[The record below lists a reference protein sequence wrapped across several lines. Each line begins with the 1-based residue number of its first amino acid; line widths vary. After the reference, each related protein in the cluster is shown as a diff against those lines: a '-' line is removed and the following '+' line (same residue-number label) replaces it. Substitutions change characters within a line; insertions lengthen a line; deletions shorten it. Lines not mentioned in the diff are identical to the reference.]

1 MIVLDIETSG
11 LDATQHGILSI
22 GAIDMRAPS
31 RRFYEEARLHESERY
46 DPEAG
51 KINGFSEANARDK
64 SKQSRQSLLR
74 NFANWYE
81 SRPVKVIA
89 GLHIQAFDVP
99 FLSIKAE
106 QSRVALTLRKRSI
119 DLHSLAYAKMLS
131 MNKVIPLT
139 DGWSVMDTDF
149 IHPFCGLPKE
159 PRPHHALRGAMW
171 EAESMHRL
179 IYGEPLL
186 KQFNNYPLP
195 NYLKLK
201 P

>member
-11 LDATQHGILSI
+11 LDPQKHGILSI
-22 GAIDMRAPS
+22 GAIDLRFPS
-31 RRFYEEARLHESERY
+31 RRFYEEARLHDNEAY

-51 KINGFSEANARDK
+51 KINGISEVMARDRY
-64 SKQSRQSLLR
+64 KQSRQSLLR
-74 NFANWYE
+74 NFAEWYE

-99 FLSIKAE
+99 FLSVKAE
-106 QSRVALTLRKRSI
+106 QSRVALVLRKRSI

-131 MNKVIPLT
+131 LGKVIPLT
-139 DGWSVMDTDF
+139 NGWSVMDTDF

-159 PRPHHALRGAMW
+159 PRPHNALHGAMW

-179 IYGEPLL
+179 IYGKPLL
-186 KQFNNYPLP
+186 KEFSQYTIPV
-195 NYLKLK
+195 YLIE
-201 P
+201 